1 MADTDAGSRERL
13 VVGAA
18 DMIRRRGFR
27 ATSVRELAKHAGAPL
42 GSTYHYFPSGKQQ
55 VATEA
60 VEFAGEVVSHR
71 LAAELRSG
79 PVDGVRAFLALW
91 RKSSWETTFAPD
103 ARCWLSVEEPRGDET
118 APLDAAAKV
127 FAEWESLLARSL
139 RDHGVT
145 RKDAEQ
151 VAALIVAAVEGT
163 VAMCRASRSIEPLD
177 RVAVQL
183 ERVVRSVTTGGG
195 ARRST
200 ETVRTSSP
208 APASSAPAAA
218 GAV

>member
-1 MADTDAGSRERL
+1 MADTHAGSRDRL

-18 DMIRRRGFR
+18 DIIRRRGLN

-42 GSTYHYFPSGKQQ
+42 GSTYHYFPGGKQQ

-60 VEFAGEVVSHR
+60 VEFAGEVVSRR
-71 LAAELRSG
+71 LAAELRQG
-79 PVDGVRAFLALW
+79 PVVGLCAFLALW
-91 RKSSWETTFAPD
+91 REVVVGNGFRAGCPVL
-103 ARCWLSVEEPRGDET
+103 AVSVEEPHDDET

-127 FAEWESLLARSL
+127 FGQWESLLAGSL
-139 RDHGVT
+139 RDHGAT
-145 RKDAEQ
+145 RRDAEQ

-183 ERVVRSVTTGGG
+183 ERVVRSVTTGG
-195 ARRST
+195 R
-200 ETVRTSSP
+200 
-208 APASSAPAAA
+208 AAA
-218 GAV
+218 ARKR